1 MDKHDVPAAMSRAYV
16 DRVQISS
23 LVDALSRENAAGA
36 DLRVVRRIGELLEQ
50 HLLLEEEEI
59 RPLASRPPA
68 PLGPPRLASV

>member
-1 MDKHDVPAAMSRAYV
+1 MSRAYD

-23 LVDALSRENAAGA
+23 LVDALSRENATGS

-50 HLLLEEEEI
+50 HLQEEEI
-59 RPLASRPPA
+59 RPLVSRPPA

>member
-1 MDKHDVPAAMSRAYV
+1 MDKHDVPAAMSRAYD

-23 LVDALSRENAAGA
+23 LVDALSRENATGS

-59 RPLASRPPA
+59 RPLVSRPPA